1 MVSILLGLANT
12 AVRVRKAVVPMVMPH
27 IKAFAC
33 SKCSSIASVSV
44 SNNKITVRKCRC
56 Q

>member
-1 MVSILLGLANT
+1 MVSLFIAVANT
-12 AVRVRKAVVPMVMPH
+12 AVRVRKTIVPLVMPH

-33 SKCSSIASVSV
+33 SACSSIASVSV